1 MRTANSDNIG
11 GDWPE
16 TTILPEQHF
25 GDTGEGSPLRG
36 IKGLLIAILE
46 DAIVCLEGAKSRSA
60 KSRMAA
66 IETQRWVRS
75 TDTSYAFSFE
85 SICDVLGLEVD
96 RMRQKMLAMAS
107 EDGDRKR
114 APSARRVE
122 ANLSKITAPRV
133 RNRRATAPSATPA
146 AACMPERQV
155 A

>member
-1 MRTANSDNIG
+1 MRTANSENIG

-16 TTILPEQHF
+16 TTILPEQLF
-25 GDTGEGSPLRG
+25 GDSGEGSPLRG
-36 IKGLLIAILE
+36 VKGLLIAMIE
-46 DAIVCLEGAKSRSA
+46 DAVVCLEGAKSRSA
-60 KSRMAA
+60 KTRMAA
-66 IETQRWVRS
+66 VETLRWVRS

-96 RMRQKMLAMAS
+96 RMRRKMLSIAS
-107 EDGDRKR
+107 DEGDRKR

-133 RNRRATAPSATPA
+133 RNRKPA
-146 AACMPERQV
+146 APAAVPAPERQV

>member
-1 MRTANSDNIG
+1 MPTANSDNIG

-16 TTILPEQHF
+16 TTILPEQLF
-25 GDTGEGSPLRG
+25 DDSGEGSPLRG
-36 IKGLLIAILE
+36 IKGLLIAIIE
-46 DAIVCLEGAKSRSA
+46 DAVVCLEGAKSGNA
-60 KSRMAA
+60 KTRMAA
-66 IETQRWVRS
+66 IETLRWVRS

-96 RMRQKMLAMAS
+96 GMRRKMLAIATD
-107 EDGDRKR
+107 ECDRKR

-133 RNRRATAPSATPA
+133 RNRRPAVPA
-146 AACMPERQV
+146 AVPAPERQV